1 MVTSSLAR
9 PNLSLSGVYRLPP
22 ELLNEIFKHAARLE
36 LARHECDAYT
46 LGFALSSVS
55 RLFRQIVRTIPAFWT
70 VIWLS
75 GKGND
80 RAYRRLC
87 ACLAAMPGA
96 MLDLRY
102 ALRPWGHGTAA
113 YDPPDDGARFFKAIA
128 IHCAR
133 LQHLTYHPNVQV
145 ELDVMLSNFRQ
156 VCVPALESFQ
166 ISGYFPLS
174 LGEYTDD
181 WEDDVVTPEAT
192 VFEGG
197 APMLHTIHYDGI
209 GFSRAAT
216 PTAELRSLK
225 LIDPSYR
232 TVDAAEDIEELLV
245 NAPNI
250 HTLHAIGEAWYGTF
264 TRDIRWTPGR
274 IHYNRIFCPSLTE
287 LKLCSDTEALIELLK
302 TNVLTTLILYGV
314 TTSSLVKFIYQAR
327 ARGETPFPH
336 VNILVLDHMHD
347 PNSDESRILMDGT
360 PSLAHL
366 TLGGGRGAEYEWDCL
381 LQSMAEYYMGWPTLR
396 ILETKG
402 LDRHRLM
409 CVLQARRGIH
419 PIQSIRVPKD
429 CLNLVKAL
437 SYSALL
443 EIQQTGA
450 DLHASIER
458 PDRPGIMGPSGTTYF
473 DSWGIP
479 EYRFWVSSYISSLCK
494 R

>member
-145 ELDVMLSNFRQ
+145 ELDVMLSHFRQ

-166 ISGYFPLS
+166 IYGYFPL
-174 LGEYTDD
+174 GEYLEED
-181 WEDDVVTPEAT
+181 WVDNVVTPEAT

-216 PTAELRSLK
+216 PTAQLRSLR
-225 LIDPSYR
+225 LIDPSFR
-232 TVDAAEDIEELLV
+232 TVDAAEDIEEILV

-274 IHYNRIFCPSLTE
+274 IHYNRIMCPSLTE
-287 LKLCSDTEALIELLK
+287 LKLCSDTEALLELLK
-302 TNVLTTLILYGV
+302 TNVLTTLILFNV
-314 TTSSLVKFIYQAR
+314 TTSSLVEFISQSR
-327 ARGETPFPH
+327 ALGETPFPH
-336 VNILVLDHMHD
+336 VNTLILDYMRD
-347 PNSDESRILMDGT
+347 PDSNGSRILMDGT

-366 TLGGGRGAEYEWDCL
+366 TLNGGGGTEYEWDCL
-381 LQSMAEYYMGWPTLR
+381 LQSMAEYYVGWPALR

-409 CVLQARRGIH
+409 CILQARRGIH
-419 PIQSIRVPKD
+419 PIQSIRVPMD
-429 CLNLVKAL
+429 FLNLVKAL
-437 SYSALL
+437 SSSALL
-443 EIQQTGA
+443 EIQETGA
-450 DLHASIER
+450 DLHPAIER
-458 PDRPGIMGPSGTTYF
+458 PDRLGMGPSGTRYF

-479 EYRFWVSSYISSLCK
+479 EYRFEVNPYIQLLSQ